1 MDIMLSIFGG
11 SLIHRKMRIK
21 KLEVQ
26 GFKSFP
32 DKTRILFHNG
42 ITTIIGPNG
51 TGKSNIVDA
60 LLYVLGARRLKSLRG
75 EQRGDIIF
83 NGNTEKAPMGMA
95 DVTLTLTD
103 EEENL
108 MVSRRTFRSGENE
121 YRQDGKIVRLMDIQE
136 SLWQRG
142 IGESQYFVIEQG
154 TIGQFVTAKP
164 LEKRSLLEEAAGTSL
179 YKDKKRQAQNKLAG
193 SEQNLERLEDVI
205 AEVSRTKNS
214 LNRQAAAAIRY
225 RQLREDIRK
234 LTAVNFKKRFT
245 DLENE
250 LRTFAERLSTLKE
263 KESGAVHRLREEEKK
278 LMERRRAL
286 ETLEQEIQTEQ
297 ETLYN
302 IRSQISRLEADRDR
316 DDKRIGFLDEKK
328 KGAESS
334 SQDFQMELFGLDKE
348 KKETEDTLAERKKEW
363 DERKKALG
371 KAEEE
376 NTRLQSS
383 LAELRRTIDK
393 LRSDYLGKLSEH
405 TDIKNEKARAEK
417 EVEMMNRQAEKMDAQ
432 VKSEQALLTQNT
444 ARLKDLE
451 GKIAL
456 KQKERDSHLQVIEQ
470 ARERMGKKEGKAD
483 ALQDKKQA
491 ILQERDKNAH
501 HLEVLIDL
509 ERKERAKDTSELIP
523 ETMGILA
530 DSIESDAEH
539 AGLVDIYWSEEAA
552 AHLIEADTFLG
563 KYTDRTPQGR
573 YLLLHPK
580 GGQDKAIDI
589 LKESGVHGRL
599 KSFIRPGSKLGNRLS
614 QLGEAVVVE
623 NVRRAVE
630 LWLRRPDLD
639 YISRKGDV
647 LRSSGLLSVGEK
659 KEGLIAMTQEI
670 KSLKE
675 AVAALEKKLGPIE
688 GQIEAVMNDLMRGKE
703 DIEKLKEGD
712 ERLKAE
718 LDEIESDRRFVET
731 DLAKVGINCDVMER
745 ERKNLET
752 ERVELAAKLKT
763 ITSLI
768 VSITEEESS
777 LKETVEADE
786 KRLAALQEEA
796 GRKRNLFFD
805 LKSRVDVVQEQI
817 VNLEQRLD
825 GYGRRKESLTQRKAT
840 LTGEIQ
846 TADTEKEELKKS
858 IWSMG
863 QKITALT
870 EEKKEK
876 ENRLHGDQTGLKEM
890 QAEIRSL
897 EERLEKLRE
906 DAENLK
912 EERRGWEVKK
922 AEKDRDL
929 VNLEEAC
936 WQELRKTLEEVK
948 AEALAAA
955 EEEGNEKLT
964 LAEAREKLERIGSV
978 NLMAEEEY
986 TSQKK
991 RYDFLI
997 QERDDLTSSIAS
1009 TREAIKKIDTESRTR
1024 FLKALEAVNT
1034 NFQEIFAVLFDGGKA
1049 EVKLSE
1055 PDDPLESGVDI
1066 VAQPPGKRG
1075 QSLNLLSGGEKS
1087 LTSLAFFFALFRYR
1101 PTPFCILDEVDAPL
1115 DEVNLGRFL
1124 NMMQKIK
1131 DTTQFIIVTHNFKT
1145 MEVADF
1151 IYGTTMAEPSVTSI
1165 YSVKLD
1171 PKTKKLQRR

>member
-1 MDIMLSIFGG
+1 
-11 SLIHRKMRIK
+11 
-21 KLEVQ
+21 
-26 GFKSFP
+26 
-32 DKTRILFHNG
+32 
-42 ITTIIGPNG
+42 
-51 TGKSNIVDA
+51 
-60 LLYVLGARRLKSLRG
+60 
-75 EQRGDIIF
+75 
-83 NGNTEKAPMGMA
+83 
-95 DVTLTLTD
+95 
-103 EEENL
+103 
-108 MVSRRTFRSGENE
+108 
-121 YRQDGKIVRLMDIQE
+121 
-136 SLWQRG
+136 
-142 IGESQYFVIEQG
+142 
-154 TIGQFVTAKP
+154 
-164 LEKRSLLEEAAGTSL
+164 
-179 YKDKKRQAQNKLAG
+179 
-193 SEQNLERLEDVI
+193 
-205 AEVSRTKNS
+205 
-214 LNRQAAAAIRY
+214 
-225 RQLREDIRK
+225 
-234 LTAVNFKKRFT
+234 
-245 DLENE
+245 
-250 LRTFAERLSTLKE
+250 
-263 KESGAVHRLREEEKK
+263 
-278 LMERRRAL
+278 
-286 ETLEQEIQTEQ
+286 
-297 ETLYN
+297 
-302 IRSQISRLEADRDR
+302 
-316 DDKRIGFLDEKK
+316 
-328 KGAESS
+328 
-334 SQDFQMELFGLDKE
+334 
-348 KKETEDTLAERKKEW
+348 
-363 DERKKALG
+363 
-371 KAEEE
+371 
-376 NTRLQSS
+376 
-383 LAELRRTIDK
+383 
-393 LRSDYLGKLSEH
+393 
-405 TDIKNEKARAEK
+405 
-417 EVEMMNRQAEKMDAQ
+417 
-432 VKSEQALLTQNT
+432 
-444 ARLKDLE
+444 
-451 GKIAL
+451 
-456 KQKERDSHLQVIEQ
+456 
-470 ARERMGKKEGKAD
+470 
-483 ALQDKKQA
+483 
-491 ILQERDKNAH
+491 
-501 HLEVLIDL
+501 
-509 ERKERAKDTSELIP
+509 
-523 ETMGILA
+523 
-530 DSIESDAEH
+530 
-539 AGLVDIYWSEEAA
+539 
-552 AHLIEADTFLG
+552 
-563 KYTDRTPQGR
+563 
-573 YLLLHPK
+573 
-580 GGQDKAIDI
+580 
-589 LKESGVHGRL
+589 
-599 KSFIRPGSKLGNRLS
+599 
-614 QLGEAVVVE
+614 
-623 NVRRAVE
+623 
-630 LWLRRPDLD
+630 
-639 YISRKGDV
+639 
-647 LRSSGLLSVGEK
+647 
-659 KEGLIAMTQEI
+659 
-670 KSLKE
+670 
-675 AVAALEKKLGPIE
+675 
-688 GQIEAVMNDLMRGKE
+688 
-703 DIEKLKEGD
+703 
-712 ERLKAE
+712 
-718 LDEIESDRRFVET
+718 T

-817 VNLEQRLD
+817 VNLEQRLE

-863 QKITALT
+863 KKITALT

-906 DAENLK
+906 NVENLK

-1171 PKTKKLQRR
+1171 PETKKLQRR